1 MTSGAIRVVDERG
14 LAGLSWQ
21 AVATASGMSVGEV
34 RHRCELSR
42 DRLVRLMVIALCR
55 SRTERLQRAGVYPF
69 STVSSLQR
77 AIAMLPRTEDDRRDV
92 RVTAQ
97 LAAVASLP
105 PDAERLLRKH
115 DAEHREWCLRVM
127 DGEPVG
133 GAVLYAVTTG
143 LERATSDR
151 DVPMEVDVAEQAL
164 QAVLGSDGESGR
176 HAAAGMAPDP
186 DVAVVRGIPSA
197 TGPVLSAAAAAES
210 GPASGAAAAA
220 VSRPA
225 SGPASGAASGPASAP
240 VASTNLSPTGTD
252 LA

>member
-1 MTSGAIRVVDERG
+1 M
-14 LAGLSWQ
+14 
-21 AVATASGMSVGEV
+21 
-34 RHRCELSR
+34 
-42 DRLVRLMVIALCR
+42 
-55 SRTERLQRAGVYPF
+55 
-69 STVSSLQR
+69 
-77 AIAMLPRTEDDRRDV
+77 
-92 RVTAQ
+92 
-97 LAAVASLP
+97 ASLP

-225 SGPASGAASGPASAP
+225 SGPASGAASGPASGP